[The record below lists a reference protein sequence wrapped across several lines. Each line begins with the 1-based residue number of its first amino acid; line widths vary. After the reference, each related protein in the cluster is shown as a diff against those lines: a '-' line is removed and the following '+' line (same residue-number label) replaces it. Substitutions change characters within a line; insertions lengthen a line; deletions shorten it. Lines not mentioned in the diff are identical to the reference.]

1 MSRFNRFVKCQLVM
15 TAALSVLALSCI
27 QTPSK
32 DAAQTVVQSDEPA
45 AQNKSDTSAE
55 DQIPTPEI
63 PPPLSDKSAEK
74 FLTAYG
80 SRVKTSLV
88 TMRTGWGDV
97 VIRLFDDVP
106 LHRANFLYL
115 VERGYYSP
123 SQIVRIVP
131 DFIIQGGNSEEREDQ
146 LNRALIGDHTL
157 PAEFR
162 SHRIHKRGAVAMSRS
177 YTDNPTK
184 RSSAYDFYIVIGKP
198 VNGPTLHTTAMGNG
212 MAYTDAQ
219 KEVYATIGGAPHL
232 DNEHTV
238 FGEVISG
245 MDVVQTLSRL
255 DRDASDWPIQQIEF
269 NLELG
274 D

>member
-1 MSRFNRFVKCQLVM
+1 M
-15 TAALSVLALSCI
+15 LALSCS
-27 QTPSK
+27 Q
-32 DAAQTVVQSDEPA
+32 QQRDEPVQEVGQDA
-45 AQNKSDTSAE
+45 VPTEGNTDKTTAPEPSAL
-55 DQIPTPEI
+55 PEI
-63 PPPLSDKSAEK
+63 PPPLNDKTVES
-74 FLTAYG
+74 FLMAYG
-80 SRVKTSLV
+80 SEARSSTV
-88 TMRTGWGDV
+88 TMRTEWGEV

-115 VERGYYSP
+115 IERGYYNP

-146 LNRALIGDHTL
+146 LKRALIGDHTL

-198 VNGPTLHTTAMGNG
+198 INGPTLHTTALENG
-212 MAYTDAQ
+212 MTYTDSQ

-245 MDVVQTLSRL
+245 MEVVQTLSRL

-269 NLELG
+269 NLELAN
-274 D
+274 